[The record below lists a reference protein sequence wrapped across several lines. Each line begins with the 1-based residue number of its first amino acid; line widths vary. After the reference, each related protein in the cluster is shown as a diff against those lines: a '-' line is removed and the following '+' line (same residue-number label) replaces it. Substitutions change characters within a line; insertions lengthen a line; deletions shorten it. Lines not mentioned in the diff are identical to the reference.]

1 MIYTT
6 SFSNYRKLPPT
17 TIPVAIT
24 ATVPDYYEGLRFEG
38 LAPSDI
44 LLGLYNDQQD
54 CELFKTLYYREC
66 LVDLKPAEIYEKL
79 TSIGNG
85 RDVCLLTYEDSYN
98 TDNVRNIL
106 IGWFTNAGLPCEEIK
121 FRRNDNA

>member
-1 MIYTT
+1 M
-6 SFSNYRKLPPT
+6 
-17 TIPVAIT
+17 
-24 ATVPDYYEGLRFEG
+24 DYIKKHNFKYFPETKEELKDIIKKRIKTEGKE
-38 LAPSDI
+38 
-44 LLGLYNDQQD
+44 
-54 CELFKTLYYREC
+54 
-66 LVDLKPAEIYEKL
+66 VDLKPAEIYEKL

-121 FRRNDNA
+121 FRRNEDA